1 MDPSSPHALPLTRH
15 EQSVE
20 SEPERLAVLALVPAL
35 ATGLYYFLPPRLQGL
50 PTTQFI
56 PQVLAY
62 VTFALWIVRNQG
74 VTERLGLQI
83 DNLRQGALW
92 GLAVGLA
99 LGMLNSWV
107 ILWVVP
113 WLGADIEFLR
123 ETPHARMPL
132 LLMVPWII
140 VLIAVF
146 VELNFRGFQLGRWVV
161 LCSDMKLPAAEKIA
175 PLVAVGTSSLLFAFD
190 PFMVTTFKH
199 LHWIAIWDGVVWAT
213 LWLRLR
219 SLYATIVAHAVEVVL
234 MYSIVRGALT

>member
-1 MDPSSPHALPLTRH
+1 MRSLTSQEH
-15 EQSVE
+15 PVE
-20 SEPERLAVLALVPAL
+20 PEPERLAVLALIPAL

-62 VTFALWIVRNQG
+62 VTFGLWIIRNQG
-74 VTERLGLQI
+74 VIERLGLQI
-83 DNLRQGALW
+83 EKLRQGAMW

-99 LGMLNSWV
+99 LGTLNSWV

-146 VELNFRGFQLGRWVV
+146 VELNFRGFQLGRW
-161 LCSDMKLPAAEKIA
+161 LAFCSHPKMPAAGTIA
-175 PLVAVGTSSLLFAFD
+175 PLVAVGTSSVIFAFD
-190 PFMVTTFKH
+190 PFMVSTFKH
-199 LHWIAIWDGVVWAT
+199 LHWIAIWDGVVWGT